1 MTVEF
6 FGKYLVAVVLWAFV
20 SDVVNFFGNFRG
32 SMGVRSVGAFDK
44 LRAFTLRISLRRWFS
59 FRLGFLRV
67 NRLSRFLVGK
77 EDGVKSLSLAE
88 GGSLSTTWSVGL
100 SSSGAHSGADGIE
113 SLRSLKSSWLSK
125 CSS

>member
-1 MTVEF
+1 MWSLSSVI
-6 FGKYLVAVVLWAFV
+6 
-20 SDVVNFFGNFRG
+20 FRG
-32 SMGVRSVGAFDK
+32 SIGAPVGALDK

-88 GGSLSTTWSVGL
+88 GGSLSTSWSVGL
-100 SSSGAHSGADGIE
+100 SSSGAHAGSSDSSSGSADGIE
-113 SLRSLKSSWLSK
+113 SLKSLKSSKLSK